1 MNPIDHEYDSGRYHR
16 ELSSAKNKFRF
27 ELEEDNF
34 IKNLDWKLED
44 IKKSLRYVRAG
55 LPETSNSTSANDT
68 QKEEKKDEP
77 KKEEPKKEEAKTET
91 KAQVSK
97 EEKEYN
103 ERESIPYVDDE
114 DKAVKNQP
122 SRAEDKKEYEGA
134 EQPKG

>member
-1 MNPIDHEYDSGRYHR
+1 M
-16 ELSSAKNKFRF
+16 
-27 ELEEDNF
+27 
-34 IKNLDWKLED
+34 
-44 IKKSLRYVRAG
+44 RAG
-55 LPETSNSTSANDT
+55 LPDSSNSTSANDT
-68 QKEEKKDEP
+68 QKEEKKEEP

-97 EEKEYN
+97 DEKEYN

-122 SRAEDKKEYEGA
+122 SRAEDKKDSEGA